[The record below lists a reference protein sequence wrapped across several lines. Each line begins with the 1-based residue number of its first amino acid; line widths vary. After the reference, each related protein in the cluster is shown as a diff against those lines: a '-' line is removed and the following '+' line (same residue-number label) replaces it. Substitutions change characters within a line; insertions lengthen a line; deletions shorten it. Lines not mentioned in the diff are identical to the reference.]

1 MALASVPRLGQES
14 RAMQVGKLLGPDV
27 GIALGLEPE
36 GVAEALQELHVQDLA
51 ELLAEL
57 SDAEVAQLVGMLPID
72 VSADVLCRMQ
82 AEQAAGVVALLA
94 DSRAAQVLRAMA
106 ADDRADL
113 IQQLAPEL
121 AERLLLNLGTRSPEV
136 AEETRA
142 LVSYG
147 EDTAGGIM
155 TTEYVAFGPELS
167 VGQALER
174 VRQIGRQRALEVVY
188 YAYVVAY
195 ERLIGVVSL
204 RDLLL
209 ARDNEIISDVMTSNV
224 VSVDASTDQ
233 EEVAHTIT
241 KYELAALPVVEDD
254 GRLIGIVTIDD
265 VVDVIR
271 EEASEDQQKMAGL
284 VPTEEKYFDVG
295 FRSNVRSRV
304 TWLTVLFVL
313 QFLTASVMKMFEGQ
327 VSLVM
332 DLILF
337 VPLIISSGGNS
348 GSQSPS
354 LIIRALA
361 LGEMAPRDWP
371 RVLAK
376 EAVIGIALG
385 ALLSFA
391 GFARAMLGSSPETAY
406 AMGLT
411 VAISVVAVVT
421 LGTLVG
427 SLMPLAIK
435 RLGLDPAV
443 SSTPFVA
450 SIVDVLGL
458 FLYFTVARVMFAI
471 LM

>member
-1 MALASVPRLGQES
+1 MALARAWSVGPES

-27 GIALGLEPE
+27 RVALVSEPE
-36 GVAEALQELHVQDLA
+36 GVSEALQELHVQDLA

-57 SDAEVAQLVGMLPID
+57 EEREVAQIISMLPID
-72 VSADVLCRMQ
+72 VSADVLCRLSSEMS
-82 AEQAAGVVALLA
+82 ADVLALLA
-94 DSRAAQVLRAMA
+94 VARAAQILRAMA

-113 IQQLAPEL
+113 VQELPPEL
-121 AERLLLNLGTRSPEV
+121 AERILQQLGTRAPEV

-195 ERLIGVVSL
+195 ERLLGVVSL

-209 ARDNEIISDVMTSNV
+209 ARDSEVVSDIMTSNV
-224 VSVDASTDQ
+224 VSVHAAVDQ
-233 EEVAHTIT
+233 EEVARTIT
-241 KYELAALPVVEDD
+241 KYELTALPVVEDD

-313 QFLTASVMKMFEGQ
+313 QFLTATVMKLFEGQ

-348 GSQSPS
+348 GSQSSS

-361 LGEMAPRDWP
+361 LGEMTPRDWP

-376 EAVIGIALG
+376 EASIGLALG

-391 GFARAMLGSSPETAY
+391 GFARAILGASPNVAY
-406 AMGLT
+406 AMAFT
-411 VAISVVAVVT
+411 VAVAVVAVVT

-458 FLYFTVARVMFAI
+458 CVYFTVARVMFAVF
-471 LM
+471 M

>member
-1 MALASVPRLGQES
+1 
-14 RAMQVGKLLGPDV
+14 MQVGKLLGPDV
-27 GIALGLEPE
+27 RLALQSEPE
-36 GVAEALQELHVQDLA
+36 GVAEAVQELHVQDLA
-51 ELLAEL
+51 ELLGEL
-57 SDAEVAQLVGMLPID
+57 SDAEVAQLVGMVPID
-72 VSADVLCRMQ
+72 VSADVLCRIQ
-82 AEQAAGVVALLA
+82 PEQSARVLALVAV
-94 DSRAAQVLRAMA
+94 SRAAQVLRAMA

-113 IQQLAPEL
+113 VQQLPPAL
-121 AERLLLNLGTRSPEV
+121 AEQLLTQLGTRSPEV

-147 EDTAGGIM
+147 PDTAGGIM

-195 ERLIGVVSL
+195 QRLIGVVSL

-209 ARDNEIISDVMTSNV
+209 ARDTEIVADVMATNV
-224 VSVDASTDQ
+224 VSVHASTDQ
-233 EEVAHTIT
+233 EEVARTIT
-241 KYELAALPVVEDD
+241 KYELGALPVVEDD

-284 VPTEEKYFDVG
+284 VPTEEKYFDIG

-304 TWLTVLFVL
+304 TWLAVLFVV
-313 QFLTASVMKMFEGQ
+313 QFLTASVMKLFEAQ

-348 GSQSPS
+348 GSQSSS

-376 EAVIGIALG
+376 ESFIGFTLG
-385 ALLSFA
+385 ALLAVA
-391 GFARAMLGSSPETAY
+391 GFARAIIGSTAEVAT
-406 AMGLT
+406 AMAFT
-411 VAISVVAVVT
+411 VALSVVAVVT

-458 FLYFTVARVMFAI
+458 FVYFSVARVLFAI
-471 LM
+471 FM

>member
-1 MALASVPRLGQES
+1 
-14 RAMQVGKLLGPDV
+14 MQVGKLLGPDV
-27 GIALGLEPE
+27 RTALGSEPE

-51 ELLAEL
+51 EVLAEL
-57 SDAEVAQLVGMLPID
+57 SDVEVAQLVGMLPID

-82 AEQAAGVVALLA
+82 PEQAGGVIALLA
-94 DSRAAQVLRAMA
+94 ESRAAQVLRAMA

-113 IQQLAPEL
+113 VQQLAPEL
-121 AERLLLNLGTRSPEV
+121 AERLLLNLGTRAPEV

-224 VSVDASTDQ
+224 VSVQASTDQ
-233 EEVAHTIT
+233 EEVARTIT
-241 KYELAALPVVEDD
+241 KYELAAMPVVEGD

-313 QFLTASVMKMFEGQ
+313 QFLTASVMKLFEGQ
-327 VSLVM
+327 VSMVM

-348 GSQSPS
+348 GSQSSS

-391 GFARAMLGSSPETAY
+391 GFVRAILGSSPQAAF
-406 AMGLT
+406 AMAFT

-435 RLGLDPAV
+435 KLGLDPAV

-458 FLYFTVARVMFAI
+458 FLYFSVARVMFAI